1 MKKNKLWLLL
11 LVLAG
16 ALAPRPAL
24 AAATTVVEIHL
35 NEIIHSVSA
44 DYVIQGI
51 DYAEKSNADAVLI
64 WINTPGGLE
73 TSMREMVDRI
83 TTARVPVIVYVAPT
97 GSRAAS
103 AGFFILLAADVAVMA
118 PGTTSG
124 ASSPVAFGGGQMDET
139 LKKKITSD
147 AAAYLRSFVAKRGRN
162 PEVAELAVTEAK
174 SWTEQEALKAGLID
188 AVCESREQIFE
199 QFNERE
205 IKRFDGRMEKL
216 ELAGA
221 RVEPWEMTERQRLL
235 TRIIDPNIAFL
246 LFVFGILGL
255 YIEVNHPG
263 FIVPGV
269 GGGICLVLAL
279 FAFHLLP
286 VSYAAVLLILLA
298 VAFFILEAMYT
309 SHGVLAVGGVV
320 SMVLGALMLI
330 QSPPIPELRVR
341 WQIALAVAIPFAV
354 ITIVLLRLVLKSR
367 RWPVAS
373 GREGM
378 LGTIGEVRQEIGDAK
393 KGMVLV
399 SGELW
404 SAVGREKIGVGQQ
417 VRVVGMEGLLLKVER
432 YSGGWEKPS
441 PAKESGQ

>member
-16 ALAPRPAL
+16 ALAPIPVP

-73 TSMREMVDRI
+73 TSMRVMVDRI

-118 PGTTSG
+118 PGTTTG
-124 ASSPVAFGGGQMDET
+124 ASSPVMGPQEMPET
-139 LKKKITSD
+139 LKKKVFSD

-188 AVCESREQIFE
+188 AVCESRQQIFE
-199 QFNERE
+199 QFSGRE

-269 GGGICLVLAL
+269 AGGICLVLAL

-286 VSYAAVLLILLA
+286 VSYTAVLLILLA

-320 SMVLGALMLI
+320 SMVLGALLLI
-330 QSPPIPELRVR
+330 ESPPIPELRVR
-341 WQIALAVAIPFAV
+341 WEIALAVAIPFAV

-378 LGTIGEVRQEIGDAK
+378 LGQVGEVRQEIGDAK

-432 YSGGWEKPS
+432 YSGGGEKPS